1 MELYCDGLDEKRRH
15 LAAVRDYCRER
26 LLSIPTVA
34 EIGRGDAPHILSV
47 SLSGYPSA
55 NIVADLGAQ
64 GICISAGSACHKG
77 KASHVVSALG
87 LDKKTAAGV
96 IRVSFGPE
104 TTFEEID
111 ALHDALLAHKNS
123 RFPML

>member
-1 MELYCDGLDEKRRH
+1 MPLRAPPGATT
-15 LAAVRDYCRER
+15 AA
-26 LLSIPTVA
+26 
-34 EIGRGDAPHILSV
+34 AP
-47 SLSGYPSA
+47 
-55 NIVADLGAQ
+55 GARAF
-64 GICISAGSACHKG
+64 GPPAAPACHKG